1 MQNALEVHS
10 LNKSFD
16 RFALKDISFTLP
28 RGAVMG
34 FVGENGA
41 GKTTTIKAI
50 LGLIRKDSGDISVL
64 GGSIEDASIRAK
76 IGVVFDDLHLHKT
89 LRIRQAAKIFPHLYE
104 DWDADLF
111 AEYLNRFNLD
121 AEKKIKDLSRGM
133 RMKLSIALALP
144 HHPELLI
151 LDEPTSGLDPVV
163 RDEVLEIFQDFMQDE
178 NHAILFSSHITS
190 DIDKIADYLTFIH
203 DGEILFS
210 VTTDEL
216 LGEAG
221 ILKCSAEEADAL
233 DAEREGLLRIRKNQ
247 FGCEVLIRN
256 KEQFRMRHPEAV
268 IDSVTTEALM
278 LFYARGEEA

>member
-1 MQNALEVHS
+1 MQNALEVQN
-10 LNKSFD
+10 LCKSYEG
-16 RFALKDISFTLP
+16 FALRNVSFTLP
-28 RGAVMG
+28 KGAVMG

-41 GKTTTIKAI
+41 GKTTTIKSV
-50 LGLIRKDSGDISVL
+50 LGLVRKDAGEISVL
-64 GGSIEDASIRAK
+64 GGSIEDAAVRAK

-104 DWDADLF
+104 DWDAELF
-111 AEYLNRFNLD
+111 AEYINRFNLD

-133 RMKLSIALALP
+133 RMKLSISVALS
-144 HHPELLI
+144 HHPDLLI
-151 LDEPTSGLDPVV
+151 LDEPTAGLDPVV

-278 LFYARGEEA
+278 LFYARGEKV

>member
-16 RFALKDISFTLP
+16 RFALKDVSFTLP

-34 FVGENGA
+34 FIGENGA
-41 GKTTTIKAI
+41 GKTTTIKAV

-104 DWDADLF
+104 DWDSSLF
-111 AEYLNRFNLD
+111 KEYLNRFNLD

-133 RMKLSIALALP
+133 RMKLSIALALS

-278 LFYARGEEA
+278 LFYARGEKV

>member
-16 RFALKDISFTLP
+16 RFALKDVSFTLP

-34 FVGENGA
+34 FIGENGA
-41 GKTTTIKAI
+41 GKTTTIKAV

-133 RMKLSIALALP
+133 RMKLSISVALS
-144 HHPELLI
+144 HHPDLLI
-151 LDEPTSGLDPVV
+151 LDEPTAGLDPVV

-256 KEQFRMRHPEAV
+256 KEQFRMKHPEAV

>member
-16 RFALKDISFTLP
+16 GFALKDVSFSLP

-41 GKTTTIKAI
+41 GKTTTIKAV
-50 LGLIRKDSGDISVL
+50 LGLINKDSGDISVL
-64 GGSIEDASIRAK
+64 GGSIEDASVRAK

-89 LRIRQAAKIFPHLYE
+89 LRIRQAAKIFPHIFE
-104 DWDADLF
+104 DFDAELF

-133 RMKLSIALALP
+133 RMKLEIAIALS

-151 LDEPTSGLDPVV
+151 LDEPTAGLDPVV

-221 ILKCSAEEADAL
+221 ILKCSVEEAKAL

-247 FGCEVLIRN
+247 FGCEILVRN
-256 KEQFRMRHPEAV
+256 KEQFRMRNPDAV

-278 LFYARGEEA
+278 LFYARGDEV